1 MRGTHDLRRMAPP
14 ILSNSAPPTFRI
26 SRRTLL
32 KAGVAGGATLLLVR
46 WLYTSPSPPQL
57 SPRQALAAPA
67 RTILAAIIPVL
78 LDGAL
83 PIGAELPAARAETLA
98 AIEQTI
104 AGLPPATREELAEL
118 FSLLDFAPTRCLVA
132 GVWSPW
138 PEASSEAIA
147 AFLARWRDSRFAL
160 LRSAY
165 GALHQI
171 VLAAWYANPRA
182 WPATGYAG
190 PPALAIG

>member
-1 MRGTHDLRRMAPP
+1 M
-14 ILSNSAPPTFRI
+14 SNSTPPTFRI

-46 WLYTSPSPPQL
+46 WLYTSPTPPQL
-57 SPRQALAAPA
+57 PRRQALGAPA

-83 PIGAELPAARAETLA
+83 PIGAERATARAETLA
-98 AIEQTI
+98 AVDETI
-104 AGLPPATREELAEL
+104 AGLPPAIREELAEL

-138 PEASSEAIA
+138 SEASSEAIA

-171 VLAAWYANPRA
+171 VLGTWYATPRA

-190 PPALAIG
+190 PPTLAVG